1 MATKKTAV
9 QQKGQATTAP
19 KKAFDANNYV
29 TAILPK
35 DDVIEIKQAFDIF
48 DGDGSGIIDP
58 AELKQAFI
66 DLGFVGNNKF
76 VYQILAE
83 LDEDGSGGIE
93 FDEFLRLA
101 TAKAS
106 EKDSRQEI
114 NKVFNAFD
122 KNRMKKFAID
132 ELKRVAEDLGEEIT
146 EEELLSVFRRGDL
159 DDDGFIT
166 IDDFYNIMTH
176 RVYWDTK

>member
-1 MATKKTAV
+1 M
-9 QQKGQATTAP
+9 
-19 KKAFDANNYV
+19 

-93 FDEFLRLA
+93 FDEFLKLA

-122 KNRMKKFAID
+122 KNRMVTRSPYVRKS
-132 ELKRVAEDLGEEIT
+132 LP
-146 EEELLSVFRRGDL
+146 SM
-159 DDDGFIT
+159 
-166 IDDFYNIMTH
+166 N
-176 RVYWDTK
+176 

>member
-1 MATKKTAV
+1 MRPTELKLLIEISFRISMSKKTSAPA
-9 QQKGQATTAP
+9 KGQSSQP

-29 TAILPK
+29 TAILPR

-48 DGDGSGIIDP
+48 DGDGSGVIDP

-106 EKDSRQEI
+106 EKDTRPEI
-114 NKVFNAFD
+114 LKVFNAFD
-122 KNRMKKFAID
+122 KNRMVI
-132 ELKRVAEDLGEEIT
+132 RWVYVRR
-146 EEELLSVFRRGDL
+146 SFRS
-159 DDDGFIT
+159 T
-166 IDDFYNIMTH
+166 N
-176 RVYWDTK
+176 

>member
-1 MATKKTAV
+1 MATKKAV
-9 QQKGQATTAP
+9 VLPPKGSNSQP
-19 KKAFDANNYV
+19 KKAFDVNNYV
-29 TAILPK
+29 TAILPR

-48 DGDGSGIIDP
+48 DGDGSGVIDP

-106 EKDSRQEI
+106 EKDSRADI
-114 NKVFNAFD
+114 LKVFNAFD

-146 EEELLSVFRRGDL
+146 EEELVSVFRRGDL

-166 IDDFYNIMTH
+166 SDDFYNIMTH
-176 RVYWDTK
+176 RVYWDSK